1 MPPVV
6 RFTGLT
12 SGWRYAL
19 SDFLYYPMLLHGN
32 NKEKFNKE
40 YN

>member
-1 MPPVV
+1 MLPTIVDSL
-6 RFTGLT
+6 FI
-12 SGWRYAL
+12 
-19 SDFLYYPMLLHGN
+19 FLYYPMLLHGN